1 MPGPT
6 ATLPTALPPSLPMKA
21 RGLAAG
27 CALLALF
34 CILLAGFPG
43 VFTRLELS
51 LSDLRFRLAA
61 RPLAHPDI
69 VFVDIDDDTV
79 RLLGAWPLAR
89 SAHARVLDILTDC
102 GVSLVAY
109 DIVFHGSSAKD
120 GDHGAGEREDAA
132 LEAAIA
138 RNGRVVFP
146 VGVGLVREP
155 EVVRL
160 TPDADDLPLLP
171 SLLPPGQVHVP
182 DLLQAETTF
191 LPLARLSRQTIGLGH
206 VAATPDDDGVFRRM
220 PLYVGYHGQL
230 LPSLALTSVLR
241 HLGATALVRPGAVDI
256 SWPGGGRLNGEA
268 TRGGSTSGG
277 STSGGSISVPT
288 DAQGLLPV
296 NLPAPWGQGFWH
308 LSYAELL
315 DSAADPARLAFLR
328 RGLKGK
334 IALIDLAASG
344 TTDIKATP
352 LSEAEPLATLHAG
365 LMNTIL
371 TGTFLRQAPAWNSA
385 ALAGGFLTLLTLL
398 YLRLPIR
405 RFLPA
410 GALVCALCPA
420 SVLGISLAFGLAL
433 NLTASTLACVFFLLG
448 LLGEGLARS
457 AQESAR
463 QRRMLEAY
471 FSPAIARQI
480 LESGTDIME
489 GRGVDLSVL
498 FSDIAG
504 FTALSDR
511 MEPAEVQR
519 FLGEYLEEMTAC
531 VFRHGGAVDKFMGD
545 GVMAFFGYPEAEGV
559 DSVENARRSALAAVA
574 AAVDMQAALKRL
586 NARWRAQGRHEIQIR
601 IGVNTGHC
609 VVGDMG
615 SRSRREFTLLGRN
628 VNLGQRLESNAPKGG
643 VLLSART
650 AALVRDRFS
659 LGEPA
664 QIKVKGFDQDVE
676 VVSVVLPEA

>member
-1 MPGPT
+1 MPDPT
-6 ATLPTALPPSLPMKA
+6 ASLPATLPSNLPRKA

-34 CILLAGFPG
+34 CVLLAAFPG

-51 LSDLRFRLAA
+51 LSDLRFRLAT

-69 VFVDIDDDTV
+69 VFVDIDDDSV
-79 RLLGAWPLAR
+79 RLFGAWPIAR

-102 GVSLVAY
+102 GVSLVAF
-109 DIVFHGSSAKD
+109 DIVFHGPSAKD

-160 TPDADDLPLLP
+160 SPDADDLPLLP

-191 LPLARLSRQTIGLGH
+191 LPLARLSRQAIGLGH
-206 VAATPDDDGVFRRM
+206 VAATPDADGVYRRM

-230 LPSLALTSVLR
+230 LPSLALTCVLR
-241 HLGATALVRPGAVDI
+241 HLGAKALARPGALDI
-256 SWPGGGRLNGEA
+256 TWPGGR
-268 TRGGSTSGG
+268 
-277 STSGGSISVPT
+277 ISVPT
-288 DAQGLLPV
+288 DDQGLLPV
-296 NLPAPWGQGFWH
+296 NLPAPWGRGFWH
-308 LSYAELL
+308 VSYAELIEA
-315 DSAADPARLAFLR
+315 AADPARMAFLR
-328 RGLKGK
+328 QGLKGK

-371 TGTFLRQAPAWNSA
+371 TGAFLRQTPAWSSA
-385 ALAGGFLTLLTLL
+385 ALAGGFLFLLTLL

-405 RFLPA
+405 RFLPV

-420 SVLGISLAFGLAL
+420 SVLGIYLASGLAL
-433 NLTASTLACVFFLLG
+433 SLTASTGACVFFLLG
-448 LLGEGLARS
+448 LLAEGLARS
-457 AQESAR
+457 ARESAR

-504 FTALSDR
+504 FTALSDH

-545 GVMAFFGYPEAEGV
+545 GVMAFFGYPEAPGV
-559 DSVENARRSALAAVA
+559 DSVENARRSALGAVS
-574 AAVDMQAALKRL
+574 AAVDMQAALRRL

-628 VNLGQRLESNAPKGG
+628 VNLGQRLESNASKGG

-650 AALVRDRFS
+650 AALVRAHFNLS
-659 LGEPA
+659 EPA
-664 QIKVKGFDQDVE
+664 LIKVKGFDQEVE
-676 VVSVVLPEA
+676 VVSVVLPEGDGA